1 MYNKYKHWRVGR
13 MVMKVIRF
21 RRFNNKNWEIAF
33 NEKELYE
40 KLNGDMAEIIMP
52 EKSFIERLKIK
63 LFPMKFIEGS
73 NLKE

>member
-1 MYNKYKHWRVGR
+1 

-52 EKSFIERLKIK
+52 EKSFIERLKIR